1 MKKRNLFSY
10 KFKTQFKLN
19 FKIICP
25 ILPKHSMQLPKSQ
38 NRTKN
43 GQARSKYPKSKNID
57 Q

>member
-10 KFKTQFKLN
+10 KSRTQFKLN
-19 FKIICP
+19 FKIMCQ
-25 ILPKHSMQLPKSQ
+25 ILPKHFMQLPKSQ

-43 GQARSKYPKSKNID
+43 DQTRSKCPKSKNVD